1 MDPTYRTLRVAPGG
15 DGVLSVVIDAPPMNL
30 IGPEL
35 VRDLVSLLGE
45 LESGQQA
52 RVVVLESADPE
63 YFVPHVDLTKVAEYT
78 AEAAK
83 AGGPGDASLGMLW
96 HKLSECPAV
105 TIAKIRG
112 RARGA
117 GSELALACDMRFAAR
132 ENAILGQIEVG
143 VGALPGAGGV
153 QHLGRLLGRG
163 RAMEAILGAD
173 DFDAETAERYGW
185 INRALPDADLD
196 AFVARLARRIASFPA
211 DGVRGVQPSLC
222 GGLSDLGAR
231 IDAETARRRG
241 YRALPDADLD
251 AFVARL
257 ARRIASFRRRRGA
270 NGQAGAERADHARRG
285 RDPRRCR
292 PVPPAG
298 RLRPG
303 PGSHG
308 RPVHPGPADPRAART
323 RPRRPHRARARIPW
337 SGMTQPCRPP
347 APFKDPRQGAQ
358 CRAFALRCATCPA
371 GIVRTAA
378 FDVDVPFMQLG
389 RHGWDI
395 HAV

>member
-1 MDPTYRTLRVAPGG
+1 MTQEYRTLRIAPS
-15 DGVLSVVIDAPPMNL
+15 DVGVLSVVIDAPPMNL

-96 HKLSECPAV
+96 HKLSESPAV

-117 GSELALACDMRFAAR
+117 GSELALACDMR
-132 ENAILGQIEVG
+132 
-143 VGALPGAGGV
+143 
-153 QHLGRLLGRG
+153 HLGRLLGRG

-173 DFDAETAERYGW
+173 DFDADTAERYGW

-211 DGVRGVQPSLC
+211 DGVR
-222 GGLSDLGAR
+222 
-231 IDAETARRRG
+231 TAKRVLNELTMP
-241 YRALPDADLD
+241 AAD
-251 AFVARL
+251 V
-257 ARRIASFRRRRGA
+257 I
-270 NGQAGAERADHARRG
+270 RADAVRFRQLVAS
-285 RDPRRCR
+285 DP
-292 PVPPAG
+292 
-298 RLRPG
+298 
-303 PGSHG
+303 
-308 RPVHPGPADPRAART
+308 
-323 RPRRPHRARARIPW
+323 
-337 SGMTQPCRPP
+337 
-347 APFKDPRQGAQ
+347 AQ
-358 CRAFALRCATCPA
+358 A
-371 GIVRTAA
+371 RTAA
-378 FDVDVPFMQLG
+378 LFTQGLQTRGPLELDLG
-389 RHGWDI
+389 DRIG
-395 HAV
+395 AR